1 MHKSL
6 IALVGAA
13 GIGLAALTAPS
24 TANAG
29 CFGCAVGAGVLGG
42 LFVGAV
48 VGNAIANSPPPG
60 YYPPPPGYYPP
71 PPGYYGRRLLP
82 GPIIRLRLGQAR
94 LMRSSLRVAIGPSA
108 GSGSRAWVM
117 TGARYRSVPD
127 RTVLR

>member
-29 CFGCAVGAGVLGG
+29 CFGCAVGAGLLGG

-71 PPGYYGRRLLP
+71 PPGYYGAASSRGLLSAAA
-82 GPIIRLRLGQAR
+82 GQVR

-108 GSGSRAWVM
+108 ESGSRAWVM

-127 RTVLR
+127 RAVLH